1 MRCGRLTK
9 ELQDQVRKIIKVHGE
24 YGTIEDSSTNRI
36 TLVEGDEVI
45 VDVSDKEW
53 EQIKRSKAKQ
63 KSVFNKTMITM
74 IK

>member
-1 MRCGRLTK
+1 M
-9 ELQDQVRKIIKVHGE
+9 RKIIKVHGE

>member
-1 MRCGRLTK
+1 M
-9 ELQDQVRKIIKVHGE
+9 RKIIKVHGE

-63 KSVFNKTMITM
+63 KSVFNKTMIE
-74 IK
+74 